1 MIASSVGPGFTRGES
16 VRGEVVRPRPR
27 TVRRWPTYNLFRRH
41 AEPDL
46 VCAVPNDF
54 PVPAFVTGE
63 AWTYAGRIEAP
74 SEAPPGFSAEIA
86 ERGAETRGFHLFH
99 QLPAATTSP
108 GEGWRAAG

>member
-1 MIASSVGPGFTRGES
+1 MIASSVGSGSARGES
-16 VRGEVVRPRPR
+16 RGEISRPWPR
-27 TVRRWPTYNLFRRH
+27 TVRRWPTYNLFRRRE
-41 AEPDL
+41 EPEL

-63 AWTYAGRIEAP
+63 AWTYAGCIEAP

-99 QLPAATTSP
+99 QLPAVTTAP
-108 GEGWRAAG
+108 EEGWRAAG